1 MIMNDEEKPER
12 IKDDVRKSYARIA
25 KGIQTSCCGPK
36 QSCCSK
42 RILAQDISKKIGYTN
57 DELSCLPEGANLGLG
72 CGNPV
77 ALASLNHGEV
87 VLDLGSGAGIDCFL
101 AARQVG
107 PTGKVI
113 GLDMTAEMVAKA
125 RDNARKGGFEN
136 IEFRLGD
143 IENMPVEKDS
153 VDVIISNCVIN
164 LVPDKTRA
172 FAETYRV
179 LKAGGRMM
187 ISDIV
192 LTKELPVA
200 IKESV
205 EAYVGCLSGAVMKEE
220 YLRLIKKAGFQ
231 EVQIQSEQPF
241 PLDVMGNDPAANAIV
256 ETPKVSQSDLELAE
270 NAVISIKVSALK

>member
-1 MIMNDEEKPER
+1 MNREKEPEK
-12 IKDDVRKSYARIA
+12 IKNDVRKGYARIA
-25 KGIQTSCCGPK
+25 KGIETSCCGPK
-36 QSCCSK
+36 QPCCSGQT
-42 RILAQDISKKIGYTN
+42 LAQEISKKVGYSK
-57 DELSCLPEGANLGLG
+57 DELSSLPEGANLGLG

-77 ALASLNHGEV
+77 ALASLKQGQV

-113 GLDMTAEMVAKA
+113 GLDMTAEMVTKA

-136 IEFRLGD
+136 IEFKLGE
-143 IENMPVEKDS
+143 IETIPIANEF

-164 LVPDKTRA
+164 LVPDKAKA
-172 FAETYRV
+172 FAESYRV
-179 LKAGGRMM
+179 LKPGGRMM

-192 LTKELPVA
+192 LIKELPVA

-220 YLRLIKKAGFQ
+220 YLRLIKQAGFRNIH
-231 EVQIQSEQPF
+231 IQNEQPF
-241 PLDVMGNDPAANAIV
+241 PLDVMGNDPTANAILD
-256 ETPKVSQSDLELAE
+256 TPRVSADDLKSAE
-270 NAVISIKVSALK
+270 NAVVSIKVAAFK

>member
-1 MIMNDEEKPER
+1 MNREKEPER
-12 IKDDVRKSYARIA
+12 IKNDVRKGYARIA
-25 KGIQTSCCGPK
+25 KGLETSCCGPK
-36 QSCCSK
+36 QACCSGET
-42 RILAQDISKKIGYTN
+42 LAQEISKKVGYTK
-57 DELSCLPEGANLGLG
+57 DELSSLPEGANLGLG

-77 ALASLNHGEV
+77 ALASLKPGEV

-125 RDNARKGGFEN
+125 QDNARKGGFEN
-136 IEFRLGD
+136 IEFRLGE
-143 IENMPVEKDS
+143 IENMPIENDS

-164 LVPDKTRA
+164 LVPDKTKA
-172 FAETYRV
+172 FTETYRV
-179 LKAGGRMM
+179 LKPGGRMM

-220 YLRLIKKAGFQ
+220 YLRLIKQAGFRDIH
-231 EVQIQSEQPF
+231 IQNEQPF
-241 PLDVMGNDPAANAIV
+241 PLDVMGNDPTANAILD
-256 ETPKVSQSDLELAE
+256 TPKVSDDDLKSAE
-270 NAVISIKVSALK
+270 NAVVSIKVAAFK